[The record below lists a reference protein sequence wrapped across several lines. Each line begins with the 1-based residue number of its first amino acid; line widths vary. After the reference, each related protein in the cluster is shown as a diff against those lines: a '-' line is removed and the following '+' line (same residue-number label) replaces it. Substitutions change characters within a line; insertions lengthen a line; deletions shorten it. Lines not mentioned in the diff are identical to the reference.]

1 MANPITQIILTAV
14 DKTKAAFAAAKG
26 GLTSLGEAGA
36 NLKTQLGSIFAG
48 LSVVGFIGQIKH
60 VANEIDDAKKAAEG
74 AGTGL
79 QKFSALT
86 YASGQSGGGPDV
98 LQKSLVKLVQSLHDS
113 QDEGSAAAAMWRD
126 LKIDPKQF
134 NDSSDALLVIA
145 DRFKAMPDGIA
156 KTNLAVDL
164 FGEKI
169 GPKMIPL
176 LNQGADGIRALME
189 EGRQLGKV
197 FDDEV
202 GAAAERLNDTLDRLN
217 ASKTKLFAK
226 ALPSLEQWVSALDDI
241 LERGT
246 ALDKIAFFTTGYIN
260 EDTLNRITDAGQ
272 RVQEYSVKIF
282 ELQQQLLELRRV
294 EGEDSPNVGIW
305 EKRIAAL
312 EKTRADLAK
321 RANADRVSDSAKTN
335 DALGKDYEADARNF
349 KRAQQEKISDAERL
363 QKALRTAFSNALEE
377 ERKYTEEARGI
388 REKAN
393 QPSIADKDQ
402 GAIRYDA
409 TLATMKL
416 ERIKSTAAPE
426 EIRAQAAEV
435 KRLAA
440 ALEDAAY
447 QTRLFDR
454 ATLAESDAAEKSAA
468 AARELATGLAEQM
481 KANEERLNGLN
492 IATEAI
498 GKTPIKIQVEKT
510 PELEQMLANLNEIEA
525 AIGRVNKLKISPG
538 TGNGADNIANLLRN
552 EALKYGRR
560 G

>member
-552 EALKYGRR
+552 ESLKYGRR